1 MASYKSQNLPSTT
14 VLVTGGSG
22 FVGSH
27 LILQLLSTGYTV
39 RTTIRTLVRE
49 SDVRKW
55 LADAGAISLDR
66 LTFYAADLLKDD
78 GWAEAVKGCSFVHHV
93 ASPFPSELPKNEND
107 IIRPARDGALRVL
120 RASRDSG
127 VKRVILTSS
136 FAAIGYGHPP
146 RKEPFMEKDWSNLE
160 SKTGLNSYQRSKTV
174 AEKAAWEFMEKEG
187 GDLELTVLNPVGIFG
202 PIISRDF
209 SSSIQVVQ
217 KLMDGSVPRCPQL
230 HFGVVDVRDL
240 SDLHIRA
247 MLSPEAKGERFIA
260 INDQG
265 SVSFLDIAK
274 IIKAKRP
281 QNAKKVPTRELP
293 NLLVHALAIF
303 SSGARSM
310 IPQLGS
316 IKESTNKKAT
326 TVLGWKTRSLED
338 TIIDTVDSL
347 IKFNVV

>member
-1 MASYKSQNLPSTT
+1 M
-14 VLVTGGSG
+14 
-22 FVGSH
+22 
-27 LILQLLSTGYTV
+27 
-39 RTTIRTLVRE
+39 
-49 SDVRKW
+49 
-55 LADAGAISLDR
+55 
-66 LTFYAADLLKDD
+66 
-78 GWAEAVKGCSFVHHV
+78 
-93 ASPFPSELPKNEND
+93 
-107 IIRPARDGALRVL
+107 
-120 RASRDSG
+120 
-127 VKRVILTSS
+127 
-136 FAAIGYGHPP
+136 
-146 RKEPFMEKDWSNLE
+146 
-160 SKTGLNSYQRSKTV
+160 
-174 AEKAAWEFMEKEG
+174 
-187 GDLELTVLNPVGIFG
+187 
-202 PIISRDF
+202 
-209 SSSIQVVQ
+209 
-217 KLMDGSVPRCPQL
+217 
-230 HFGVVDVRDL
+230 RDL

-303 SSGARSM
+303 SSGARSV